1 MKISNL
7 TFDAADPERL
17 CAFWVAALGYA
28 EEEPPAGLL
37 DELRAAGWTEEDLG
51 SRRAA
56 YDPAGIGPRLYF
68 QRVPE
73 GKQAKNR
80 LHIDIAAAEGRRA
93 ERAEVDA
100 EVRRLIDLGAS
111 RLHVHDGMLGPF
123 PEYHHVMVD
132 PEGNEFCVQ

>member
-1 MKISNL
+1 MAIGNL

-17 CAFWVAALGYA
+17 CAFWVAALGY
-28 EEEPPAGLL
+28 EEEQPPSGLL
-37 DELRAAGWTEEDLG
+37 DELRAAGWTDDDLG

-56 YDPAGIGPRLYF
+56 RDPAGVGPRLFF

-73 GKQAKNR
+73 PKRAKNR
-80 LHIDIAAAEGRRA
+80 LHIDLNAADGRRA

-100 EVRRLIDLGAS
+100 EAERLIALGAT
-111 RLHVHDGMLGPF
+111 RIRVHDGMLGPF
-123 PEYHHVMVD
+123 PEYHHVMAD